1 MKGAATF
8 MSKIKKNSSAPTL
21 FSGDRRFQNSDI
33 SVYRKFYDG
42 ECPDHWHDFFE
53 LEIICSGNGS
63 YEVNGRTCE
72 VGGGC
77 GYLVTPEDYHR
88 LCASGMEIYT
98 IAFNATSIEEPV
110 LNLISECDADMVVK
124 FTEDQFEYISK
135 LLEMLDKEYHAS
147 YPNRELALKNLL
159 QFLLVC
165 FFRAPEL
172 NVKKERKLSNT
183 VMQAVAY
190 IKQNFKS
197 ELCLRDV
204 AAAVSVSPN
213 YFGTIF
219 KNEMG
224 CTFNRYLM
232 LTRLRYANNL
242 LQDKNKTVEEIA
254 YASGF
259 ASSSYFSES
268 YRKEYGHSPTEMRK
282 TAT

>member
-1 MKGAATF
+1 
-8 MSKIKKNSSAPTL
+8 MSKIKKNSSVPTL
-21 FSGDRRFQNSDI
+21 FSGERRFQNSDI
-33 SVYRKFYDG
+33 SVYRKYYDG
-42 ECPDHWHDFFE
+42 ACPDHWHDFYE
-53 LEIICSGNGS
+53 LEIICSGSGN
-63 YEVNGRTCE
+63 YEVNGRSCE
-72 VGGGC
+72 VNGGC
-77 GYLVTPEDYHR
+77 GYLVTPEDYHS
-88 LCASGMEIYT
+88 LSASGMEIYT
-98 IAFNATSIEEPV
+98 IAFNASAVEESV
-110 LNLISECDADMVVK
+110 LNLISECEVDMVVR
-124 FTEDQFEYISK
+124 FSDEQFEYISK
-135 LLEMLDKEYHAS
+135 LLVMLDKEYHSS
-147 YPNRELALKNLL
+147 YPNRDLALKNLL
-159 QFLLVC
+159 EFLLVS

-172 NVKKERKLSNT
+172 SVKKERKLSNT

-197 ELCLRDV
+197 DLCLRDV

-232 LTRLRYANNL
+232 MTRLRYANNL
-242 LQDKNKTVEEIA
+242 LQDRNKTVEEIA

-268 YRKEYGHSPTEMRK
+268 FRKEYGQSPTEMRK

>member
-1 MKGAATF
+1 
-8 MSKIKKNSSAPTL
+8 MSKVKKSSSAPTL

-42 ECPDHWHDFFE
+42 ECPNHWHDFYE
-53 LEIICSGNGS
+53 LEIICSGSGD
-63 YEVNGRTCE
+63 YEVNGMSCT
-72 VGGGC
+72 VSGGC

-88 LCASGMEIYT
+88 LSASGMDIYT
-98 IAFNATSIEEPV
+98 IAFNASAVEESV
-110 LNLISECDADMVVK
+110 LNLISECDADMVVR
-124 FTEDQFEYISK
+124 FPDDQFEYISK
-135 LLEMLDKEYHAS
+135 LLEMLDKEYHSSFA
-147 YPNRELALKNLL
+147 NKDLALKNLL
-159 QFLLVC
+159 EFLLVC

-172 NVKKERKLSNT
+172 NVKAERKLSNT
-183 VMQAVAY
+183 VMQAVAF
-190 IKQNFKS
+190 IKQNFKN

-204 AAAVSVSPN
+204 ALAVSVSPN

-242 LQDKNKTVEEIA
+242 LQDRNKSVEEIA
-254 YASGF
+254 YAAGF

-268 YRKEYGHSPTEMRK
+268 FRKEYGQSPTEMRK